1 MSALNLLPDQPSWRS
16 RVVSYYSGDWNAILS
31 VIPTFELEPFRDG
44 PDEPQNPFLQTVV
57 RKPRSPVERRMPI
70 GVVSTSYALARHDE
84 VATLCRDALKSAGV
98 NVEELRYEIGLSEL
112 GEWMNLRIYFPDRDA
127 ITDRYGRKL
136 GLRLECF
143 NSVDGSSRL
152 VVLFGWLRFVCSNGL
167 VIGETKVE
175 IRERHGQSLDL
186 SEISDRIH
194 SAMTAV
200 KADRERMKNWQEQ
213 PVAIGDVAD
222 WVNKHLSARWGKK
235 AAARVYHI
243 CDAGKD
249 VELTEPFAKGEAT
262 EKPVKFLD
270 PVPGQPVK
278 AQTKYDVVQAMS
290 FVASRRHNAE
300 ERTEWQ
306 ASISLLADAL
316 RVCKTR
322 PRIAAIEE
330 RAPTLF

>member
-1 MSALNLLPDQPSWRS
+1 
-16 RVVSYYSGDWNAILS
+16 
-31 VIPTFELEPFRDG
+31 
-44 PDEPQNPFLQTVV
+44 
-57 RKPRSPVERRMPI
+57 
-70 GVVSTSYALARHDE
+70 
-84 VATLCRDALKSAGV
+84 
-98 NVEELRYEIGLSEL
+98 
-112 GEWMNLRIYFPDRDA
+112 
-127 ITDRYGRKL
+127 
-136 GLRLECF
+136 
-143 NSVDGSSRL
+143 VDGSSRL